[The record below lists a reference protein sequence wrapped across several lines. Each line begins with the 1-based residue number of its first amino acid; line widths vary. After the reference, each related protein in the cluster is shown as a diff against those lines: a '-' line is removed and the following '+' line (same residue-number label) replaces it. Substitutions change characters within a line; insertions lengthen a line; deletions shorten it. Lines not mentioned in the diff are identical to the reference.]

1 MILDV
6 LKDLPREKYLSRI
19 RPFYHDD
26 DLIKAI
32 TGVRRSGKST
42 IMRQISEELQSDPG
56 ASVAYMDLDSKEYLH
71 IDSPQGLM
79 DAIDRVLPS
88 DGRRYLLI
96 DEVQNVEGFER
107 VVNAYRNDGVSVF
120 VTGSNSY
127 LLSGELVTK
136 LTGRYLEFDV
146 FPFSFSEI
154 RDFKLFNGLE
164 FDVDR
169 EFSEYMVKGGFPRR
183 LSFEGDIEQEKYVSS
198 LVGEIIAKDMLRG
211 NRIRSRSSFEGVLR
225 YLTSYPSATISST
238 SVSDRL
244 RGSGTAVKPD
254 TVNRYLGLILGS
266 RLVCRCPRYDIRG
279 GGTLSTLYRTY
290 LVDPALHTS
299 YPSRAEAVRLGAL
312 VENIVYIELV
322 SRGHR
327 VYAGK
332 LGSRKVDFVVSDGDG
347 KAYVQVAYALES
359 SEAVE
364 REVAP
369 LLRIRDMCPK
379 YLISM
384 DPVYVG
390 ARGVRHLNLVRD
402 FLLGDGFRLGT
413 ERGPAR
419 CSVSARIHLNRE
431 RRGCMSGL
439 PSSSAPTFASTP

>member
-1 MILDV
+1 MSSND

-26 DLIKAI
+26 DLIKVI

-42 IMRQISEELQSDPG
+42 IMKQIAEELQSDPG
-56 ASVAYMDLDSKEYLH
+56 ASVAYMDLDSREYLH

-198 LVGEIIAKDMLRG
+198 LVGEIIAKDVLKR
-211 NRIRSRSSFEGVLR
+211 NRIRNRTVFERILQ
-225 YLTSYPSATISST
+225 YLTSTPSATISST
-238 SVSDRL
+238 SISDYLKSQRMD
-244 RGSGTAVKPD
+244 VKPS
-254 TVNRYLGLILGS
+254 TVNRYLELMFDS
-266 RLVCRCPRYDIRG
+266 KLVCRCLRYDVRG
-279 GGTLSTLYRTY
+279 RRSMATLYKSY
-290 LVDPALHTS
+290 LVDPALHTY
-299 YPSRAEAVRLGAL
+299 YPSRRRDVRLGAL
-312 VENIVYIELV
+312 VENIVYTELV
-322 SRGHR
+322 SRDYH
-327 VYAGK
+327 VTVGK
-332 LGSRKVDFVVSDGDG
+332 LGSGEVDFVVSKGDG
-347 KAYVQVAYALES
+347 MAYVQVAYSLES
-359 SEAVE
+359 PETVE

-369 LLRIRDMCPK
+369 LLRIRDLYPK
-379 YLISM
+379 YIISM
-384 DPVYVG
+384 DLVDVG
-390 ARGVRHLNLVRD
+390 ARGARHLNLVRD